1 MEFLCRIAIKLFED
15 NKEEGLDYKV
25 QNFMVKMYE
34 QQQILDPLKAKKV
47 SPEIDICF
55 HYINEEEDC

>member
-1 MEFLCRIAIKLFED
+1 
-15 NKEEGLDYKV
+15 
-25 QNFMVKMYE
+25 MVKMYE